1 VVGRI
6 DDLINTGGEKVWP
19 DEVEA
24 ALLEHPKVAE
34 AGVGGRLDPEW
45 GQRVVAFVVP
55 ADAEDEPTLEELRDF
70 VGGRIGRH
78 KAPRELVVV
87 DRLPRTFTGKLRRA
101 ALAAD

>member
-1 VVGRI
+1 
-6 DDLINTGGEKVWP
+6 
-19 DEVEA
+19 
-24 ALLEHPKVAE
+24 
-34 AGVGGRLDPEW
+34 
-45 GQRVVAFVVP
+45 
-55 ADAEDEPTLEELRDF
+55 LEELRDF